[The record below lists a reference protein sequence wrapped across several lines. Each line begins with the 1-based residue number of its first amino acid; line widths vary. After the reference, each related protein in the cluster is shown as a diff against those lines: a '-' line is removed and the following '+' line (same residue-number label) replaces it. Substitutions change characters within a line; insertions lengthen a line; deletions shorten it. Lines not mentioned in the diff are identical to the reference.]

1 MMWWRKLLFL
11 LLRKYQRAFPYW
23 DWIVYLTG
31 ASLKILQQ
39 LQHFEHL
46 VSPLAEMTSIITTEY
61 SNKSVV
67 AEIMREVGR
76 KDPKDLVRDNTG
88 TKSFAT
94 FLVELSEKV
103 PGVMMSNISV
113 VLCHLEGEVS
123 KSIVYSHQVMKI
135 LTVIWLY
142 FFFPLNDASTD

>member
-11 LLRKYQRAFPYW
+11 LLRKYHRAFPYW

>member
-1 MMWWRKLLFL
+1 M
-11 LLRKYQRAFPYW
+11 
-23 DWIVYLTG
+23 YLTG

-113 VLCHLEGEVS
+113 VLCHLEGEV
-123 KSIVYSHQVMKI
+123 IM
-135 LTVIWLY
+135 
-142 FFFPLNDASTD
+142 

>member
-1 MMWWRKLLFL
+1 MPMLKSALKWCNKAAHHITTIRHHT
-11 LLRKYQRAFPYW
+11 FPYW
-23 DWIVYLTG
+23 NWFVYLTG

-61 SNKSVV
+61 GNKSVV

-123 KSIVYSHQVMKI
+123 KGVVYSYLLMRF
-135 LTVIWLY
+135 LTVI
-142 FFFPLNDASTD
+142 